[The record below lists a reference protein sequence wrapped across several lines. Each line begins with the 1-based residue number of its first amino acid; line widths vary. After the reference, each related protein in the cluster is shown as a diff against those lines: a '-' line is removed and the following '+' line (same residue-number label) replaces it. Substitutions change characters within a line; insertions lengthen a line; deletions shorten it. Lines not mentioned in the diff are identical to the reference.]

1 MALTDQEASIIALFV
16 ESAFW
21 GIFMVTFGLCLRA
34 LLWSN
39 MGFKPYSQIDRPMV
53 AVCIAMPIF
62 ATVNLALNV
71 LRAVES
77 VGASGISEQF
87 TNLGSATETV
97 KFICVNVQTL
107 IADAMLTYRCWV
119 IYSKSW
125 AIALIPGILWLGV
138 LVAAILNII
147 VLHSIHSE
155 SLTVAKSLRPIV
167 TSFWSISIALNIIA
181 TVLIVTRIYRV
192 DRSNADF
199 SIATRSTSRS
209 RRYTR
214 LQQIMRIII
223 ESGALYTSVAI
234 TTCATYVS
242 GSQGVYVTSAIEMQ
256 TVGIAFNL
264 IIIRVSQAGRNAYA
278 TKTSTQSHSI
288 PLHFTR
294 RVPPKDS
301 ETIEV
306 SVDRQVEDDSDR
318 SKVDSS
324 MISSQSHST
333 GAIPDFDIKGVMDE
347 GVRS

>member
-16 ESAFW
+16 ESACW
-21 GIFMVTFGLCLRA
+21 GIFLVTFGLCLRA
-34 LLWSN
+34 LLWTN
-39 MGFKPYSQIDRPMV
+39 TGFKPFSQIDRPMV
-53 AVCIAMPIF
+53 AICIAMPIF
-62 ATVNLALNV
+62 ATVNLALNI

-77 VGASGISEQF
+77 VRASGISDQF

-107 IADAMLTYRCWV
+107 IADAMLTYRVWV

-125 AIALIPGILWLGV
+125 AAAIVPAFLWLGV

-155 SLTVAKSLRPIV
+155 ALTAAKSLRPIV

-181 TVLIVTRIYRV
+181 TMLIVIRIYRV
-192 DRSNADF
+192 DRSNAEF
-199 SIATRSTSRS
+199 SIVSRSTARS
-209 RRYTR
+209 RRYSR

-264 IIIRVSQAGRNAYA
+264 IIIRVSQAGRNAYT

-294 RVPPKDS
+294 RPPKDS
-301 ETIEV
+301 EAIEV
-306 SVDRQVEDDSDR
+306 SVDHQVEDDSDPPKLE
-318 SKVDSS
+318 STVT
-324 MISSQSHST
+324 SSQSHSI
-333 GAIPDFDIKGVMDE
+333 GAISGFEVE
-347 GVRS
+347 

>member
-107 IADAMLTYRCWV
+107 IADAMLVIKFLFILSDLRLIHPFSKTYRCWV

-125 AIALIPGILWLGV
+125 AIALIPGMLWLGV

-181 TVLIVTRIYRV
+181 TGSSRHLVGGISKAQSYQSSAYCGSHLWG
-192 DRSNADF
+192 RSLKRGFFDCYPLNISF
-199 SIATRSTSRS
+199 
-209 RRYTR
+209 
-214 LQQIMRIII
+214 
-223 ESGALYTSVAI
+223 EAL
-234 TTCATYVS
+234 
-242 GSQGVYVTSAIEMQ
+242 
-256 TVGIAFNL
+256 
-264 IIIRVSQAGRNAYA
+264 
-278 TKTSTQSHSI
+278 H
-288 PLHFTR
+288 
-294 RVPPKDS
+294 
-301 ETIEV
+301 
-306 SVDRQVEDDSDR
+306 
-318 SKVDSS
+318 
-324 MISSQSHST
+324 
-333 GAIPDFDIKGVMDE
+333 
-347 GVRS
+347 

>member
-1 MALTDQEASIIALFV
+1 MTLTNQEASIIALFV

-21 GIFMVTFGLCLRA
+21 GIFLVTFGLCLRA

-53 AVCIAMPIF
+53 AICIAMPIF
-62 ATVNLALNV
+62 ATVNLGLNV

-77 VGASGISEQF
+77 VGPSGISEQF

-97 KFICVNVQTL
+97 KFFCVNVQTL
-107 IADAMLTYRCWV
+107 IADAMLTYRVWV

-125 AIALIPGILWLGV
+125 VAALIPAILWLGV
-138 LVAAILNII
+138 LVTAILNII

-155 SLTVAKSLRPIV
+155 ALTTAKSLRPIV

-181 TVLIVTRIYRV
+181 TMLIVVRIYGV
-192 DRSNADF
+192 DRSNAEF
-199 SIATRSTSRS
+199 SIASRSTTRS
-209 RRYTR
+209 RRYSR
-214 LQQIMRIII
+214 LQQIMRIVI

-242 GSQGVYVTSAIEMQ
+242 GSPSVYVTSAIEMQ

-264 IIIRVSQAGRNAYA
+264 IIIRVSQAGRNPYP
-278 TKTSTQSHSI
+278 TSTSTQSHSI
-288 PLHFTR
+288 PLHFAR
-294 RVPPKDS
+294 RMPPKDS

-306 SVDRQVEDDSDR
+306 SVDHQVEYDSDR
-318 SKVDSS
+318 HKVDST
-324 MISSQSHST
+324 MASSQSQST
-333 GAIPDFDIKGVMDE
+333 GVIPDFDIKSVMDE
-347 GVRS
+347 GVRN